1 MKKYISILN
10 VTACAA
16 VVLIHTDEAFWTFSY
31 APYWLFANFLHCLL
45 LFCVP
50 VFFMISGCNLVNYR
64 NKYSTKEFAKKR
76 FTKTFIPFIGWSFIS
91 LIATAIIKTD
101 NSYELSVSSVIS
113 GIFNCKYINI
123 YWFFIALFSVY
134 LCIPVIS
141 LIPENKRQKAFL
153 YMLSMWLLFNIL
165 LPGITKYTFIEWNSN
180 MKFPMVT
187 DYMFYIIAGYY
198 IDNYT
203 IKRHYRYIIYIL
215 GTAGL
220 AANIILTY
228 SYSYKSAAVSAP
240 VGDYLSVTTLIYSIA
255 IFTAFKYMPEKA
267 TSLLYK
273 LCTPV
278 NNLTF
283 GIYLSH
289 IYFWILIKHS
299 GFFNIFNPVVII
311 AGAIVTFIAA
321 IILTVIMKRYLILKF
336 LYHNY
341 YWNIII
347 CKLYYSCVTFYQH
360 IDIAKNYFTIC
371 LHFIHSLHICNSQ
384 TPNIIYLSNG
394 TKTFDKCLNFFI
406 PSPLRNASPGVSF
419 LL

>member
-113 GIFNCKYINI
+113 GIFKCKYINI

-141 LIPENKRQKAFL
+141 LIPENKRQKVFL

-321 IILTVIMKRYLILKF
+321 IILTVIMKKIPYIKIL
-336 LYHNY
+336 
-341 YWNIII
+341 
-347 CKLYYSCVTFYQH
+347 V
-360 IDIAKNYFTIC
+360 
-371 LHFIHSLHICNSQ
+371 
-384 TPNIIYLSNG
+384 P
-394 TKTFDKCLNFFI
+394 
-406 PSPLRNASPGVSF
+406 
-419 LL
+419 